1 MDQKNKI
8 PKEIEAQIAKLV
20 KQAYSEPKL
29 LFHNGGTEMFMQD
42 GKLQEE
48 PEESLIFLIR
58 FYVENSYYYREFRRK
73 LEEARQPYKKQ
84 KMENGKMVTYID
96 YDEWE
101 RLDND
106 SFWDYALADFNGYN
120 GLDMQQW
127 DIDLK
132 IAHIY
137 ARKGVEIPSERE
149 PNEIYER
156 YLAMKA
162 RRTKEE

>member
-1 MDQKNKI
+1 MDKTKTT
-8 PKEIEAQIAKLV
+8 KEVETRVAELV

-29 LFHNGGTEMFMQD
+29 LFHTGGTKMFLHD

-48 PEESLIFLIR
+48 PEESLVYLIR
-58 FYVENSYYYREFRRK
+58 IYVENSYYYGEFRRK
-73 LEEARQPYKKQ
+73 LEEARRPYKKQ

-106 SFWDYALADFNGYN
+106 SFWDFALADFNGYN
-120 GLDMQQW
+120 GIDMQQW

-137 ARKGVEIPSERE
+137 ARKGVEIPAEQES
-149 PNEIYER
+149 
-156 YLAMKA
+156 M
-162 RRTKEE
+162 

>member
-1 MDQKNKI
+1 MDKTKTT
-8 PKEIEAQIAKLV
+8 KEIETRIAKLF
-20 KQAYSEPKL
+20 KQAYREPKL
-29 LFHNGGTEMFMQD
+29 LFHNGGTAMFMQD

-48 PEESLIFLIR
+48 PEESLLHLIR

-73 LEEARQPYKKQ
+73 LEDARRPYQKQ
-84 KMENGKMVTYID
+84 KMVKGKMVTYID

-127 DIDLK
+127 NIDLK

-149 PNEIYER
+149 HNEI
-156 YLAMKA
+156 
-162 RRTKEE
+162 

>member
-1 MDQKNKI
+1 
-8 PKEIEAQIAKLV
+8 
-20 KQAYSEPKL
+20 
-29 LFHNGGTEMFMQD
+29 MFLHD

-48 PEESLIFLIR
+48 PEESLVYLIR
-58 FYVENSYYYREFRRK
+58 IYVENSYYYGEFRRK
-73 LEEARQPYKKQ
+73 LEEARRPYKKQ

-106 SFWDYALADFNGYN
+106 SFWDFALADFNGYN
-120 GLDMQQW
+120 GIDMQQW

-137 ARKGVEIPSERE
+137 ARKGVEIPAEQES
-149 PNEIYER
+149 
-156 YLAMKA
+156 MKA
-162 RRTKEE
+162 IKNQ

>member
-1 MDQKNKI
+1 MDQKDETS
-8 PKEIEAQIAKLV
+8 KEIEARVAKLV

-29 LFHNGGTEMFMQD
+29 LFHNGGTKMFLRD
-42 GKLQEE
+42 GRLQEE
-48 PEESLIFLIR
+48 PEESLVHLIR
-58 FYVENSYYYREFRRK
+58 FYVENSYYYSGFRRK
-73 LEEARQPYKKQ
+73 LEEARKPYQKQ
-84 KMENGKMVTYID
+84 KMENGEMVTYID

-106 SFWDYALADFNGYN
+106 SFWDFALADFNGYN

-137 ARKGVEIPSERE
+137 ARKGVEIPSEQE
-149 PNEIYER
+149 HNEIYKR
-156 YLAMKA
+156 YLEKKA
-162 RRTKEE
+162 HKTAEE